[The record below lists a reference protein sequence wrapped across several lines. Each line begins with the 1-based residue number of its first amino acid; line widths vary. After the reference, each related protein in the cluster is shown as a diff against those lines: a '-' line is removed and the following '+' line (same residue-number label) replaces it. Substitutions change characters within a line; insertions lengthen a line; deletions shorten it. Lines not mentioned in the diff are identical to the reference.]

1 MGAYPDNNGHRRKPP
16 RYMFAVIEAK
26 GYILKA
32 YEKRLRKLNKY
43 LKTGVID
50 EDRYKQLRNEF
61 AGNTDELLRTE
72 IKTQKDY
79 SFIRLM
85 AVFDTAEA
93 IEFRLD

>member
-1 MGAYPDNNGHRRKPP
+1 MGAYPEHNGHRRKPP
-16 RYMFAVIEAK
+16 RYMFAVVEAK

-43 LKTGVID
+43 LKNGVID
-50 EDRYKQLRNEF
+50 ENKFKQLRNEF
-61 AGNTDELLRTE
+61 ADNADELLRTE
-72 IKTQKDY
+72 IKDQKDY

-93 IEFRLD
+93 IEFKLD

>member
-1 MGAYPDNNGHRRKPP
+1 MGSYPEQNGRPKKPP
-16 RYMFAVIEAK
+16 RYMFAVVEAK

-43 LKTGVID
+43 LKNGIID
-50 EDRYKQLRNEF
+50 ENRYKQLRNEF

-72 IKTQKDY
+72 IKDQKDY

-93 IEFRLD
+93 IEFKLD